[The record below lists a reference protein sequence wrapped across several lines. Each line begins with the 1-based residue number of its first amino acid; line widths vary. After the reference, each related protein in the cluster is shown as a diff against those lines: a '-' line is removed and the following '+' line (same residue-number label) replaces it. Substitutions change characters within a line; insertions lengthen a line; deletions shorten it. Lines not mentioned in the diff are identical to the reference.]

1 MKLRFKGVA
10 LFLIGLLLLSAAA
23 CTPTTLETTPGTT
36 DQPSSGSPT
45 EVPVTQEP
53 VIEQENPY
61 EWLDE
66 YDAGKEKGYA
76 NLAMVGVDDYGR
88 VVAPATAEKEDKA
101 VGIFYL
107 LLYGTFPPEK
117 IYDVEKIIAQHG
129 TDAVFKEDSAIS
141 PNGQEHYWGEPLYGY
156 YNSVDTYVIRKH
168 LEQFTA
174 AGVDYIVLDVTNG
187 FIYNDAAKKLQ
198 RTIIDLR
205 EQGWDAPQIVYYVH
219 SLNNKTVRELYSD
232 IYSNKQ
238 FEEAWYKRDGKPVII
253 AYTDTEK
260 DKAEASTRGV
270 TDFSDGTYAP
280 LSQEILDFFYFVE
293 PRWPSDSMY
302 WLSHL
307 PFYDPDKKTGFCWIE
322 WTYPVPERT
331 TSLGTF
337 CNVAVAS
344 HPSIP
349 FSASITR
356 GSVNWSRG
364 YDPGTKKETEEG
376 NYTGTYFQSC
386 WDRALKLDSDNVFLV
401 GWNCWTSLKQ
411 PFDDEYMLCDTATFK
426 YSLSIEMSREFY
438 KDAYYMQMMS
448 NMRKYKYEA
457 GEQPVYKQRTIDIN
471 GSYAQWYNNEA
482 VYRQIGENA
491 YNRNSRSA
499 DSKGSYRYRIDK
511 PANNVQEVRVAHD
524 SSNLYF
530 MIRCEEA
537 ITEQNGAN
545 NWMNLFIGSGTPS
558 LKDWNSYEYVL
569 NRSVNGGKSDVVKL
583 NSDFTGET
591 VGSADIVV
599 RDNFMFLSVPR
610 SAVGLSETDTFYFK
624 VADSVA
630 VPEDIMEY
638 YVSGSVFPIG
648 RLSYTYTGV

>member
-1 MKLRFKGVA
+1 MKFKSVA
-10 LFLIGLLLLSAAA
+10 AVLLCILLLSAAA
-23 CTPTTLETTPGTT
+23 CAPTTLETTPGITG
-36 DQPSSGSPT
+36 QPSGSA
-45 EVPVTQEP
+45 EVPVTPEP

-88 VVAPATAEKEDKA
+88 VVAPATAERGDKA
-101 VGIFYL
+101 VGIFYTCS
-107 LLYGTFPPEK
+107 YGSHNLDG
-117 IYDVEKIIAQHG
+117 IYDVEKIIAQYG
-129 TDAVFKEDSAIS
+129 TDAVFKEESAIS

-156 YNSVDTYVIRKH
+156 YNAGDTYVIRKH
-168 LEQFTA
+168 IEQFTA
-174 AGVDYIVLDVTNG
+174 AGIDYIVLDVTNG
-187 FIYNDAAKKLQ
+187 FIYNDAAKKMQ
-198 RTIIDLR
+198 RIITELR

-219 SLNNKTVRELYSD
+219 SLNNKTVRELYRD
-232 IYSNKQ
+232 IYSSTRY
-238 FEEAWYKRDGKPVII
+238 EESWYKRDGKPVII
-253 AYTDTEK
+253 AYTDPEK
-260 DKAEASTRGV
+260 DKAEAATRGV

-293 PRWPSDSMY
+293 PRWPNDIYLKSDNPMY
-302 WLSHL
+302 
-307 PFYDPDKKTGFCWIE
+307 DANKKEGFCWIE

-349 FSASITR
+349 FSFSITR
-356 GSVNWSRG
+356 GAVNWSRG
-364 YDPGTKKETEEG
+364 YNPAIRKETEEG
-376 NYTGTYFQSC
+376 NYTGTYFQIC

-401 GWNCWTSLKQ
+401 AWNFWTSLKQ
-411 PFDDEYMLCDTATFK
+411 LYDGEYMLCDTATFK
-426 YSLSIEMSREFY
+426 YSLSIEMTREFY

-448 NMRKYKYEA
+448 NMRNYKYEA

-471 GSYAQWYNNEA
+471 GSYAQWYFNDA
-482 VYRQIGENA
+482 VYRQIGEDT
-491 YNRNSRSA
+491 YSRKSRSA
-499 DSKGSYRYRIDK
+499 DSKGTYQYRVDK
-511 PANNVQEVRVAHD
+511 PANNVQEMRVAHD

-558 LKDWNSYEYVL
+558 LKGWNSYEYVL

-610 SAVGLSETDTFYFK
+610 STVGLSETDTFYFK

-648 RLSYTYTGV
+648 RLSYTYTGA